1 MTERYNIAEWFG
13 EPFASMP
20 PQRRQQLAI
29 AATDKTRAPL
39 CPFQRGEK
47 QCKKKGGV
55 CSMQRYQHR
64 EGRIDKPIDTPVIM
78 CPKRFNQFD
87 LTPKWLKDIGKF
99 DKVFLAPEVP
109 IMRSPTTG
117 KPAGL
122 IDFVVARDSTA
133 SQWFGLEIQ
142 AVYFSGKKMATD
154 FERLLKDSDHPP
166 PAPAELRR
174 PDWRSS
180 TKRLMAQLQTKAPTL
195 NKWGT
200 KLAVAV
206 DQPFFQAIGGKSE
219 AASQD
224 LNRGCIIWLVPQIS
238 RGFQLER
245 FHWEVMSLEDSSVKL
260 ISAEDTIKQE
270 EFEAVL
276 RTKLQVL

>member
-1 MTERYNIAEWFG
+1 MIERYNIAEWFG
-13 EPFASMP
+13 EPFASMT
-20 PQRRQQLAI
+20 PQRRQQLAAVAI
-29 AATDKTRAPL
+29 DKTLAPL

-64 EGRIDKPIDTPVIM
+64 EGRIDKPIGTPVIM

-87 LTPKWLKDIGKF
+87 LTPQWLKDIVKF
-99 DKVFLAPEVP
+99 DEVFLAPEVP
-109 IMRSPTTG
+109 IMRSPSTG
-117 KPAGL
+117 KSAGRL
-122 IDFVVARDSTA
+122 DFVLARDDTA
-133 SQWFGLEIQ
+133 TQWFGLEIQ

-154 FERLLKDSDHPP
+154 FERLLKDSGHPP
-166 PAPAELRR
+166 PEPTELRR

-195 NKWGT
+195 KKWGT

-206 DQPFFQAIGGKSE
+206 DQPFFQSIGGKSE

-224 LNRGCIIWLVPQIS
+224 LNKGSIIWLIPRIS
-238 RGFQLER
+238 RKFQLER

-260 ISAEDTIKQE
+260 LSAEDTVTRE

-276 RTKLQVL
+276 RKKLQAL